1 MCYFPKYTH
10 QINVLLLINPTK
22 KFIKNK
28 QVEILEVQFISN
40 IELFTTW
47 FDATNQIEIKKIR
60 VLSPAQL
67 ADGENVKTFCIK
79 VKDEIMS
86 FQTENMVSNNVS

>member
-47 FDATNQIEIKKIR
+47 FDATNQIEIGKIR
-60 VLSPAQL
+60 VLVHAQL
-67 ADGENVKTFCIK
+67 YSENLKVFCIK

-86 FQTENMVSNNVS
+86 FPTENMISNNVS

>member
-1 MCYFPKYTH
+1 M
-10 QINVLLLINPTK
+10 
-22 KFIKNK
+22 
-28 QVEILEVQFISN
+28 QFISN

-47 FDATNQIEIKKIR
+47 FDATNHIEIGKIR
-60 VLSPAQL
+60 VLL
-67 ADGENVKTFCIK
+67 KLYGENVKTFCIK